1 VQYSYE
7 HVPSLIA
14 RKMGGQNNDVVLCN
28 IYQDDSDPRNNQSLD
43 AAEIPKYTLHLQ
55 RHT

>member
-1 VQYSYE
+1 MQYSYE